1 MASLLDKV
9 SLIVFHLL
17 YALENVIDR
26 AMSKLLLGSPLTHFM
41 IPSTAQVLERGDID
55 DLVGQEVSQLGH
67 VFLQETLVGMDR
79 VTCQR
84 GRLVAHVDLVKEF
97 QNQRLGLLDGGSGLS
112 DGLKQPALSM
122 MFDIPLV
129 HHLQHLLRAR
139 HHDVRAHHLH
149 PQVAIC
155 HDYTYFYNVLLL
167 EV

>member
-41 IPSTAQVLERGDID
+41 IPSTAQVLKRGYID

-84 GRLVAHVDLVKEF
+84 GRLVAHVDLV
-97 QNQRLGLLDGGSGLS
+97 
-112 DGLKQPALSM
+112 
-122 MFDIPLV
+122 
-129 HHLQHLLRAR
+129 
-139 HHDVRAHHLH
+139 
-149 PQVAIC
+149 
-155 HDYTYFYNVLLL
+155 
-167 EV
+167 